1 MGALKFNPKNKNEK
15 QKRQRRRRK
24 SQKKKGYHEKE
35 HRVCKSAS
43 LQAIPSRAAE
53 IPIPK
58 GPHSPLKLC
67 IFIT

>member
-15 QKRQRRRRK
+15 QKRRRRRR
-24 SQKKKGYHEKE
+24 SQKEEKKKGTMKRNTE
-35 HRVCKSAS
+35 SAS

-67 IFIT
+67 VSL